1 MAYENDEDSKVRVMS
16 DADHYNYTG
25 ETIDSGDF
33 SQTRS
38 SQSGYRPT
46 GRNSGM
52 RSSGWRRLWDV
63 FIGSNGNWVM
73 RLALIIGGIAIVSFL
88 FFVALPIMVTLIGIG
103 LVAWFFL
110 HMLFN

>member
-33 SQTRS
+33 SQTHAG
-38 SQSGYRPT
+38 QSGYRPT
-46 GRNSGM
+46 GGHFGVCR
-52 RSSGWRRLWDV
+52 SGWRQLWD
-63 FIGSNGNWVM
+63 ILTGSSGSWMM
-73 RLALIIGGIAIVSFL
+73 RLALIIGGIALISFL
-88 FFVALPIMVTLIGIG
+88 FFVALPIMLTIVGIG

-110 HMLFN
+110 HLLFN